1 MTKVHHEFY
10 RYLRKEI
17 ELTPEEIG
25 LASPNE
31 IFDLVLAY
39 EGFGTFA
46 GFAIRRWIQLI
57 YDVDLNDLSLDA
69 LLEGGADCE

>member
-1 MTKVHHEFY
+1 MKNLNHEFY
-10 RYLRKEI
+10 RYLQKDV
-17 ELTPEEIG
+17 ELTPEEIR
-25 LASPNE
+25 LASPSE

-39 EGFGTFA
+39 EGFGQHA

-69 LLEGGADCE
+69 LLDGGDKNG